1 MVCHSFKP
9 LSYVLLST
17 VVLNSALL
25 STSSVDDLH
34 HDTDR
39 VSPSTFGSFNF
50 SELEQ
55 TLYDVE
61 LLKVP
66 LPESAL
72 MKQSNEEKPGVC
84 QTDSYDHTH
93 TLLWLAIHLGKIAG

>member
-1 MVCHSFKP
+1 MGASIKMVCHGFKP

-34 HDTDR
+34 HDR
-39 VSPSTFGSFNF
+39 MSPSTFGSFNF

-72 MKQSNEEKPGVC
+72 MKRNSEEEPGVC
-84 QTDSYDHTH
+84 
-93 TLLWLAIHLGKIAG
+93 LKF